1 MRITLVRVLLVAVGA
16 SAFTV
21 APAQDSAVQA
31 QEDQLLADARTLLQ
45 EGRKDIVGFE
55 LRLSDEEAAAFWPVY
70 DDYRKSVLENRNR
83 YADLIVEY
91 VRRYRAGDISEAYAA
106 QLIDDVLDLK
116 ADLVKRQKKFVKR
129 FRKVLPVRKVARFYQ
144 LEQKLDA
151 EIDAQLA
158 VVVPLMDP
166 V

>member
-1 MRITLVRVLLVAVGA
+1 MRNTLIRVLIVALGA
-16 SAFTV
+16 SIFTI

-31 QEDQLLADARTLLQ
+31 QEDQLLADARELLQ
-45 EGRKDIVGFE
+45 EGRKDIIGVE
-55 LRLSDEEAAAFWPVY
+55 LHLSDQEAAAFWPLY

-83 YADLIVEY
+83 YADIIVEY
-91 VRRYRAGDISEAYAA
+91 VGRYRAGDVSEEYAA
-106 QLIDDVLDLK
+106 HLIDVVLDIKL
-116 ADLVKRQKKFVKR
+116 DLIKRQKKYVKR
-129 FRKVLPVRKVARFYQ
+129 FRRVLPIRKVARFYQ

-158 VVVPLMDP
+158 VVIPLMDS

>member
-1 MRITLVRVLLVAVGA
+1 MRNTLVRLLLVVVGV

-21 APAQDSAVQA
+21 TPAQDSAVQA
-31 QEDQLLADARTLLQ
+31 QEDQLLADARDLLQ
-45 EGRKDIVGFE
+45 EGRKDIIGFE

-70 DDYRKSVLENRNR
+70 DDYRRSVLENRNR

-91 VRRYRAGDISEAYAA
+91 VSRYRAGNVSEDYAA
-106 QLIDDVLDLK
+106 ELIDDVFAIK
-116 ADLVKRQKKFVKR
+116 ADLIKRQKKFVKR

>member
-1 MRITLVRVLLVAVGA
+1 MRNSLVGVLLVAVGA
-16 SAFTV
+16 SAFSV

-31 QEDQLLADARTLLQ
+31 QEDQLLADARALLQ

-55 LRLSDEEAAAFWPVY
+55 LHLSDEEAAAFWPVY

-91 VRRYRAGDISEAYAA
+91 VKRYRAGDVSEDYAA
-106 QLIDDVLDLK
+106 QLIDDVLDIK
-116 ADLVKRQKKFVKR
+116 ADLIKRQKKFVKR
-129 FRKVLPVRKVARFYQ
+129 FCKVLPVRKVGRFYQ

>member
-1 MRITLVRVLLVAVGA
+1 MRITLVRVLLVAVGV

-91 VRRYRAGDISEAYAA
+91 VGRYRAGDISEAYAA
-106 QLIDDVLDLK
+106 QLIDDIFDVK

-129 FRKVLPVRKVARFYQ
+129 FRKVLPIRKVARFYQ

>member
-1 MRITLVRVLLVAVGA
+1 MRNTLVRVLLVAVGA
-16 SAFTV
+16 CAFTV

-55 LRLSDEEAAAFWPVY
+55 LHLSDEEAAAFWPVY

-91 VRRYRAGDISEAYAA
+91 VRRHRAGDISEAYAA
-106 QLIDDVLDLK
+106 QLIDDVLDVK